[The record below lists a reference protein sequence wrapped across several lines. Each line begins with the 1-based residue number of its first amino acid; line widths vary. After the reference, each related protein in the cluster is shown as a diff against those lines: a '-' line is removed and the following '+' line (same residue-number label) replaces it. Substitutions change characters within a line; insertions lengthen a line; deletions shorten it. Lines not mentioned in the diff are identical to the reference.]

1 MMIKT
6 TPIVRAKAAKLGIDL
21 SLVKGSGENGRILLA
36 DLDAYLAQPKASTPA
51 PTQASEQKVTATPAS
66 SAPVAAPKPVAPR
79 VVSGEPYSEPV
90 TPIRK
95 AIAKAMTNSWDNVA
109 YVNLVHEIDMTRLWD
124 LRSSIKDLVLKSE
137 NVKLT
142 FLPYI
147 LKAVAVA
154 LKEFPKFT
162 AKYNET
168 KSTLDFPGVIN
179 LGFAVDTEAGLM
191 VPVIPGADQLS
202 VIDLAKEIMRL
213 AQAARTKTIKP
224 AEMKGAG
231 FTVTNYGSVGSLFGV
246 PVINYPELAIAGV
259 GAIVDKPV
267 VKNGAVV
274 PGKVM
279 YITVAADHRWIDGAE
294 IGRFASRVKELL
306 EKPEVLGV
314 Y

>member
-1 MMIKT
+1 MSIKS
-6 TPIVRAKAAKLGIDL
+6 TPLVRAFAKKENVNLE
-21 SLVKGSGENGRILLA
+21 LVKGSGMGGRIKLQDVKDFLA
-36 DLDAYLAQPKASTPA
+36 N
-51 PTQASEQKVTATPAS
+51 QA
-66 SAPVAAPKPVAPR
+66 AAPAGAPSAIKEAPAQVAPAKPVATG
-79 VVSGEPYSEPV
+79 VPYSEPV

-95 AIAKAMTNSWDNVA
+95 AIARAMTNSWDNVA
-109 YVNLVHEIDMTRLWD
+109 YVNLVHEIDMSALWD

-147 LKAVAVA
+147 LKAVSIA

-162 AKYNET
+162 AKYNEA
-168 KSTLDFPGVIN
+168 KSTLDYPGIVN

-191 VPVIPGADQLS
+191 VPVINDASNLS
-202 VIDLAKEIMRL
+202 ILELAKEVGRL
-213 AQAARTKTIKP
+213 AKAAREKTIKP
-224 AEMKGAG
+224 NEMKGAG
-231 FTVTNYGSVGSLFGV
+231 FTITNYGSVGSLWGV
-246 PVINYPELAIAGV
+246 PVINYPEVAIAGV

-267 VKNGAVV
+267 VKNGAIV

-279 YITVAADHRWIDGAE
+279 YLTVAADHRWIDGAE

>member
-1 MMIKT
+1 MSIRT
-6 TPIVRAKAAKLGIDL
+6 TPIARAKAAKLGIDL
-21 SLVKGSGENGRILLA
+21 SLVKGSGDHGRILVA
-36 DLDAYLAQPKASTPA
+36 DIDAYVASGAQKPA
-51 PTQASEQKVTATPAS
+51 PAAT
-66 SAPVAAPKPVAPR
+66 SAPQSAPAAVTPR
-79 VVSGEPYSEPV
+79 VVSGEPYSQPI

-109 YVNLVHEIDMTRLWD
+109 YVNLVHEIDMTNLWN
-124 LRSSIKDLVLKSE
+124 LRSSIKDLVLKSD

-147 LKAVAVA
+147 LKAVAIA
-154 LKEFPKFT
+154 LREFPKFT
-162 AKYNET
+162 AKYNEA
-168 KSTLDFPGVIN
+168 KSTLDYPGVIN

-202 VIDLAKEIMRL
+202 ILDLAKEIGRL
-213 AQAARTKTIKP
+213 AKAARERTIKP

-279 YITVAADHRWIDGAE
+279 YITVAGDHRWIDGAE

>member
-1 MMIKT
+1 MEIMIKS
-6 TPIVRAKAAKLGIDL
+6 TPIARAKAAKLGIDL
-21 SLVKGSGENGRILLA
+21 ALVKGSGDNGRILVA
-36 DLDAYLAQPKASTPA
+36 DVEAYAKQPQPSAQSA
-51 PTQASEQKVTATPAS
+51 QV
-66 SAPVAAPKPVAPR
+66 SAPAAPAAVAPR
-79 VVSGEPYSEPV
+79 VVMGEPYSQPI

-109 YVNLVHEIDMTRLWD
+109 YVNLVHEIDMTNLWD
-124 LRSSIKDLVLKSE
+124 LRSSIKDLVLKSD

-147 LKAVAVA
+147 LKAVAIA
-154 LKEFPKFT
+154 LREFPKFT
-162 AKYNET
+162 AKYNEAN
-168 KSTLDFPGVIN
+168 STLDYPGVIN

-202 VIDLAKEIMRL
+202 ILDLAKEIGRL
-213 AQAARTKTIKP
+213 AKAARERTIKP

-267 VKNGAVV
+267 VRNGAVV

-279 YITVAADHRWIDGAE
+279 YITVAGDHRWIDGAE

>member
-1 MMIKT
+1 MSIKS
-6 TPIVRAKAAKLGIDL
+6 TPLVRAFAKKENVNLE
-21 SLVKGSGENGRILLA
+21 LVKGSGMGGRIKLQDVKDFLA
-36 DLDAYLAQPKASTPA
+36 N
-51 PTQASEQKVTATPAS
+51 QAATPAGAP
-66 SAPVAAPKPVAPR
+66 SAIKEAPAQVAPTKPVATG
-79 VVSGEPYSEPV
+79 VPYSEPV

-95 AIAKAMTNSWDNVA
+95 AIARAMTNSWDNVA
-109 YVNLVHEIDMTRLWD
+109 YVNLVHEIDMSALWD

-147 LKAVAVA
+147 LKAVSIA

-162 AKYNET
+162 AKYNEA
-168 KSTLDFPGVIN
+168 KSTLDYPGIVN

-191 VPVIPGADQLS
+191 VPVINDASNLS
-202 VIDLAKEIMRL
+202 ILELAKEVGRL
-213 AQAARTKTIKP
+213 AKAAREKTIKP
-224 AEMKGAG
+224 NEMKGAG
-231 FTVTNYGSVGSLFGV
+231 FTITNYGSVGSLWGV
-246 PVINYPELAIAGV
+246 PVINYPEVAIAGV

-267 VKNGAVV
+267 VKNGAIV

-279 YITVAADHRWIDGAE
+279 YLTVAADHRWIDGAE

>member
-1 MMIKT
+1 MMIKA

-21 SLVKGSGENGRILLA
+21 SLVKGSGENGKILLA
-36 DLDAYLAQPKASTPA
+36 DLEAFAAQPKQSAPSNPEVVSTPTPTAA
-51 PTQASEQKVTATPAS
+51 PTGAAVPTPT
-66 SAPVAAPKPVAPR
+66 PVAPR
-79 VVSGEPYSEPV
+79 VVTGEPYSQPV

-124 LRSSIKDLVLKSE
+124 LRSSIKDLVLK
-137 NVKLT
+137 NTGVKLT

-147 LKAVAVA
+147 LKAVSVA

-162 AKYNET
+162 AKYNEA

-202 VIDLAKEIMRL
+202 VLDLAKEIARL
-213 AQAARTKTIKP
+213 AKAAREKTIKP

-231 FTVTNYGSVGSLFGV
+231 FTITNYGSVGSLFGV

-259 GAIVDKPV
+259 GAIIDKPV
-267 VKNGAVV
+267 VKNGAIV

>member
-1 MMIKT
+1 MSIKS
-6 TPIVRAKAAKLGIDL
+6 TPLVRAFAKKENVDL
-21 SLVKGSGENGRILLA
+21 ELVKGSGMGGRIKLQDVKDFLA
-36 DLDAYLAQPKASTPA
+36 NQAAAPAVAPSAIKEALAQVAPA
-51 PTQASEQKVTATPAS
+51 
-66 SAPVAAPKPVAPR
+66 KPVATG
-79 VVSGEPYSEPV
+79 VPYSEPV

-95 AIAKAMTNSWDNVA
+95 AIARAMTNSWDNVA
-109 YVNLVHEIDMTRLWD
+109 YVNLVHEIDMSALWD

-147 LKAVAVA
+147 LKAISIA

-162 AKYNET
+162 AKYNEA
-168 KSTLDFPGVIN
+168 KSTLDYPGIVN

-191 VPVIPGADQLS
+191 VPVINDASNLS
-202 VIDLAKEIMRL
+202 ILELAKEVGRL
-213 AQAARTKTIKP
+213 AKAAREKTIKP
-224 AEMKGAG
+224 NEMKGAG
-231 FTVTNYGSVGSLFGV
+231 FTITNYGSVGSLWGV
-246 PVINYPELAIAGV
+246 PVINYPEVAIAGV

-267 VKNGAVV
+267 VKNGAIV

-279 YITVAADHRWIDGAE
+279 YLTVAADHRWIDGAE

>member
-1 MMIKT
+1 MSKIKS
-6 TPIVRAKAAKLGIDL
+6 TPLARAMAAKLGINIEN
-21 SLVKGSGENGRILLA
+21 VKGTGIGGRILI
-36 DLDAYLAQPKASTPA
+36 DDIKNFKAP
-51 PTQASEQKVTATPAS
+51 TATPVVQA
-66 SAPVAAPKPVAPR
+66 SAPVTSQSAPAAAPIAPVKPTLEAH
-79 VVSGEPYSEPV
+79 SEAV

-95 AIAKAMTNSWDNVA
+95 AIAKAMTNSWSNVA
-109 YVNLVHEIDMTRLWD
+109 YTNLVHEIDMTRLWD
-124 LRSSIKDLVLKSE
+124 IRSSIKDLVLKSE

-147 LKAVAVA
+147 LKAVAIA
-154 LKEFPKFT
+154 LKEFPKFL
-162 AKYNET
+162 AKYNEQAQ
-168 KSTLDFPGVIN
+168 TLEYPGNVN

-191 VPVIPGADQLS
+191 VPVINDANRLS
-202 VIDLAKEIMRL
+202 IVELASEVSRL
-213 AQAARTKTIKP
+213 ASVARKRTIKP

-231 FTVTNYGSVGSLFGV
+231 FTVTNYGSVGSLWGV

-259 GAIVDKPV
+259 GAIIDKPV

-279 YITVAADHRWIDGAE
+279 YLTVAGDHRWIDGAE

-306 EKPEVLGV
+306 ENPEVLGV